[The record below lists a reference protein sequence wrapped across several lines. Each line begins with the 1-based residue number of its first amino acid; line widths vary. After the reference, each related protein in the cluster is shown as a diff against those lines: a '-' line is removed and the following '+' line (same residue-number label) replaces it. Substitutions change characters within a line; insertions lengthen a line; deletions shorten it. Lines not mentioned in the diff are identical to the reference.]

1 METALE
7 FTKRLI
13 ELLRNERHAMAEFLL
28 VLAEFDRR
36 KLYRDRGHAS
46 LFSFL
51 HRELGLSAGAA
62 QHRKTAAELIQ
73 RFPEVAAAL
82 REGKLCLSSVIEVA
96 KVLTPEN
103 CAEVLSR
110 FFGLSSRDAAF
121 VAVAIRPVEN
131 APRRE
136 VLVPTRPAAAMR
148 TVEAV
153 ATSTPLL
160 AFQAPEVARN
170 DSAPAP
176 TGAQEPA
183 PLPSVPV
190 RTAPPKQ
197 ISFEPLDAE
206 HGRLHLTVS
215 MRLHR
220 KIEEAKH
227 AQPGATLEEVFETAL
242 DALLTRR
249 AKRRGIGVKPRKTP
263 RPAKPDTI
271 TAELTRALFARSG
284 GRCEWR
290 FESGE
295 RCSSPVLPERDHV
308 TPSALGGPTTLEGMR
323 ILCRPHNDLAA
334 RRVFGDRWM
343 NRFTGKGRKRGGSD
357 PSR

>member
-13 ELLRNERHAMAEFLL
+13 ELLRNERNAMAEFLL

-73 RFPEVAAAL
+73 RYPEVAAAL

-103 CAEVLSR
+103 AAEVLPR

-136 VLVPTRPAAAMR
+136 VLVPTRPAAMR

-183 PLPSVPV
+183 PLPSAPV
-190 RTAPPKQ
+190 RATPSKPS
-197 ISFEPLDAE
+197 SFEPLDAE

-242 DALLTRR
+242 DALLTQR

-263 RPAKPDTI
+263 RPATPDTNHR
-271 TAELTRALFARSG
+271 RADARPLRAIRRPLRVEVRVWGTLQLARAS
-284 GRCEWR
+284 RARPRHADCAWR
-290 FESGE
+290 PDDARGHAN
-295 RCSSPVLPERDHV
+295 PLQ
-308 TPSALGGPTTLEGMR
+308 TP
-323 ILCRPHNDLAA
+323 
-334 RRVFGDRWM
+334 
-343 NRFTGKGRKRGGSD
+343 
-357 PSR
+357 

>member
-13 ELLRNERHAMAEFLL
+13 ELLRNERNAMAEFLL

-62 QHRKTAAELIQ
+62 QHRKSAAELIQ
-73 RFPEVAAAL
+73 RFPEVEAAL

-103 CAEVLSR
+103 CAEVLPR

-136 VLVPTRPAAAMR
+136 VLVPTRPAAMR

-170 DSAPAP
+170 DSAAAP
-176 TGAQEPA
+176 TDAQEPA
-183 PLPSVPV
+183 PLPSAPV
-190 RTAPPKQ
+190 RTTPRKPS
-197 ISFEPLDAE
+197 SFEPLAAE
-206 HGRLHLTVS
+206 HGRLHLNVS

-220 KIEEAKH
+220 KIEEAKY

-242 DALLTRR
+242 DALLTQR
-249 AKRRGIGVKPRKTP
+249 AKRKGIGVKPRKTP

-284 GRCEWR
+284 GRCEWT

-323 ILCRPHNDLAA
+323 ILCRAHNDLAA
-334 RRVFGDRWM
+334 RRAFGDRWM
-343 NRFTGKGRKRGGSD
+343 DRFTGKGRKRGGSG

>member
-1 METALE
+1 
-7 FTKRLI
+7 
-13 ELLRNERHAMAEFLL
+13 
-28 VLAEFDRR
+28 
-36 KLYRDRGHAS
+36 
-46 LFSFL
+46 
-51 HRELGLSAGAA
+51 
-62 QHRKTAAELIQ
+62 
-73 RFPEVAAAL
+73 
-82 REGKLCLSSVIEVA
+82 VIEVA

-103 CAEVLSR
+103 AAEVLPR

-136 VLVPTRPAAAMR
+136 VLVPTRPAAMR

-183 PLPSVPV
+183 PLPSAPV
-190 RTAPPKQ
+190 RATPSKPS
-197 ISFEPLDAE
+197 SFEPLDAE

-242 DALLTRR
+242 DALLTQR

-263 RPAKPDTI
+263 RPATPDTI

-308 TPSALGGPTTLEGMR
+308 TPTALGGPTTLEGMR

-343 NRFTGKGRKRGGSD
+343 DRFTGKGRKRGGSD